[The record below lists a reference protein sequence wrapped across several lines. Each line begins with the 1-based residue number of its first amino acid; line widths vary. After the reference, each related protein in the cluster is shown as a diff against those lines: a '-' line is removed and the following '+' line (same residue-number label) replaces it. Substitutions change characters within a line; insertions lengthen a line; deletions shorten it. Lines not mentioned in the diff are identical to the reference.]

1 MAGRGWSPSH
11 PRAQGRVGGRP
22 RVMTEEDKQMAAT
35 LLADPKVNVV
45 DIAKTLG
52 VGLAT
57 LYRAFPG
64 GRSGLKED
72 FK

>member
-1 MAGRGWSPSH
+1 
-11 PRAQGRVGGRP
+11 
-22 RVMTEEDKQMAAT
+22 MTEEDKQMAAT